1 MRNNNLIPIVI
12 LALNLDSEEL
22 EQQAISTFLGSE
34 YSRPSLVGCYK
45 GEVER
50 SYIIETTSKSLE
62 DILMFAKQYNQ
73 ESILHLD
80 NERSAVLVYDMD
92 NMVKLGRFKSASKA
106 IALSNDAYTYSKE
119 THTYYIVE

>member
-1 MRNNNLIPIVI
+1 MRNNNLVPIVI
-12 LALNLDSEEL
+12 MALNLDSEEL
-22 EQQAISTFLGSE
+22 EQQAISQFLGSE
-34 YSRPSLVGCYK
+34 YHRPSLVGCYK

-62 DILMFAKQYNQ
+62 EITVFAKQYNQ

-92 NMVKLGRFKSASKA
+92 NMVKLGRFKSASESH
-106 IALSNDAYTYSKE
+106 ALKQDAYTYSQE
-119 THTYYIVE
+119 TNTYYIVE